1 MKKIFVA
8 SALAIAS
15 LSVSPMF
22 AAPAAAQA
30 RATAV
35 ADVRVAAA
43 KSNAFTTASQ
53 QIQTTYKAQIDQQ
66 ESRGQ
71 TLQAELNVLV
81 AKYNEEAKKTPQNQ
95 AALQAAAKAVQDK
108 RQSASEELGRI
119 GAPVDLAIAY
129 VEDQISVR
137 MNEAIKAAMTA
148 KKVDLLLNADAVLA
162 RETNVDITDA
172 VVTELNRI
180 LPSVTI
186 TPPAGY
192 QPGQLVQQRNQQLMD
207 AARAQQGAA
216 APAAPAN
223 GSQPTTR

>member
-15 LSVSPMF
+15 LSVSPML

-43 KSNAFTTASQ
+43 RSNAFSAASQ
-53 QIQTTYKAQIDQQ
+53 QIQTTYKAQIDQA
-66 ESRGQ
+66 EARGQ

-108 RQSASEELGRI
+108 RQTASEELSKING
-119 GAPVDLAIAY
+119 PVDLAVAY

-148 KKVDLLLNADAVLA
+148 KKVDLLLSPEAVLA
-162 RETNVDITDA
+162 RENNVDITDA
-172 VVTELNRI
+172 VVTELNRL
-180 LPSVTI
+180 LPSVSI

-192 QPGQLVQQRNQQLMD
+192 QPGQLVQQKNQEAMN

-216 APAAPAN
+216 APAPAA
-223 GSQPTTR
+223 GTQPTTR

>member
-15 LSVSPMF
+15 LSVSPML

-30 RATAV
+30 RGVAV

-43 KSNAFTTASQ
+43 RSNAFTTASQ
-53 QIQTTYKAQIDQQ
+53 QIQTTYKAQIDQA
-66 ESRGQ
+66 EARGQ

-95 AALQAAAKAVQDK
+95 TALQAAAKAVQDK
-108 RQSASEELGRI
+108 RQSATEELSKING
-119 GAPVDLAIAY
+119 PVDLAVAY

-148 KKVDLLLNADAVLA
+148 KKIDLLLSPEAVLA
-162 RETNVDITDA
+162 RENNVDITDA
-172 VVTELNRI
+172 VVTELNRL
-180 LPSVTI
+180 LPSVSI

-192 QPGQLVQQRNQQLMD
+192 QPGQLVQQKNQAAMN

-216 APAAPAN
+216 AAPAA
-223 GSQPTTR
+223 GTQPQTR

>member
-1 MKKIFVA
+1 MKKIFTA
-8 SALAIAS
+8 SALAIAA

-35 ADVRVAAA
+35 ADVRAAAA
-43 KSNAFTTASQ
+43 KSNAFTVASQ

-66 ESRGQ
+66 ETRGQ
-71 TLQAELNVLV
+71 TLQAEMNVLI
-81 AKYNEEAKKTPQNQ
+81 AKYNEEAKKSPQNQ
-95 AALQAAAKAVQDK
+95 TALQAAAKAVQDK
-108 RQSASEELGRI
+108 RTAAQEELGKI
-119 GAPVDLAIAY
+119 GEPVELALAY

-148 KKVDLLLNADAVLA
+148 KKVDLLLQPDAVLA
-162 RETNVDITDA
+162 RENNVDITDA
-172 VVTELNRI
+172 VVVELNKI

-192 QPGQLVQQRNQQLMD
+192 KPGQLVQQRNQQLMD
-207 AARAQQGAA
+207 AARAAQPGAA
-216 APAAPAN
+216 TPAAGTP
-223 GSQPTTR
+223 PTTR

>member
-1 MKKIFVA
+1 MKKIFAA
-8 SALAIAS
+8 SALAIAG

-22 AAPAAAQA
+22 AAPAVAQA
-30 RATAV
+30 RAVAV
-35 ADVRVAAA
+35 ADVRAAA
-43 KSNAFTTASQ
+43 GRSNAFTVATQ
-53 QIQTTYKAQIDQQ
+53 QIETTYKATIDQQ
-66 ESRGQ
+66 QTRGQ

-81 AKYNEEAKKTPQNQ
+81 AKYNEEVKKTPANQ
-95 AALQAAAKAVQDK
+95 AAIQAAGKAVQDK
-108 RQSASEELGRI
+108 RQAASAELGQI

-129 VEDQISVR
+129 VEDQISLR

-148 KKVDLLLNADAVLA
+148 KKVDLLVNPEAVIA
-162 RETNVDITDA
+162 RENNVDITDA

-180 LPSVTI
+180 LPNVSI

-207 AARAQQGAA
+207 QARAAQGAA
-216 APAAPAN
+216 APAPT